1 MSEPSLS
8 GRDFSRR
15 TLLKAGTGLT
25 LGAGLGLGA
34 GVGAAAPAYATN
46 GVGQTGAPLCQN
58 AGGDSA
64 SQQGLGC
71 GDLGIPYLRQHDGT
85 WGYVF
90 GDSYSG
96 PSQGDPNTYIGSPVM
111 LNQATFDNTGA
122 NPISFTWAMPTA
134 GQARQTFDYTH
145 GANNGLGDVEQSR
158 IPNDCIEFGGRT
170 YIQYTSV
177 FTWGPPAGY
186 DGSVCSGVAYS
197 DDYGV
202 TWTDYAYHWPG
213 DRTGGNESLYG
224 MWSFAGIDADG
235 YLYVYSKRW
244 NGSHNN
250 SADQGL
256 IQLFRFTQDD
266 FRNGAWQNQ
275 QNWANVN
282 GNWTWTSNDYPTPLF
297 PAGSNL
303 GEFSV
308 KNINGTYCMSYFDVG
323 NYAIYTRTSPR
334 PEGPWSDPQPQ
345 IVGDYRYPSYW
356 GKPQVTN
363 LYGGYIHPGSASAN
377 SLTLIVSQWPGNTPQ
392 PYRVLQFDGINP

>member
-1 MSEPSLS
+1 KPTPARTSTVVPASS
-8 GRDFSRR
+8 GDRSPRAR
-15 TLLKAGTGLT
+15 PICWRPESSGWRCSPPG
-25 LGAGLGLGA
+25 
-34 GVGAAAPAYATN
+34 
-46 GVGQTGAPLCQN
+46 
-58 AGGDSA
+58 S
-64 SQQGLGC
+64 
-71 GDLGIPYLRQHDGT
+71 PYHRQHDNS

-90 GDSYSG
+90 GDSYGG
-96 PSQGDPNTYIGSPVM
+96 PNQGDNYLGSPVM
-111 LNQATFDNTGA
+111 LNQATFDSSGA
-122 NPISFTWAMPTA
+122 TPISFTWAMPTY
-134 GQARQTFDYTH
+134 GQARQTFNYRH
-145 GANNGLGDVEQSR
+145 GANNGLGDVEVTR

-202 TWTDYAYHWPG
+202 TWTDFGYHWPG

-235 YLYVYSKRW
+235 FLYIYSKRW

-256 IQLFRFTQDD
+256 IQLFRFTQED
-266 FRNGAWQNQ
+266 FHNGAWQNQ
-275 QNWANVN
+275 QNWAEVSS
-282 GNWTWTSNDYPTPLF
+282 GNWQWTSNAYPTPLF
-297 PAGSNL
+297 PAANNF

-308 KNINGTYCMSYFDVG
+308 KNINGTYCMSYFDVD

-334 PEGPWSDPQPQ
+334 PEGGWSVPLPQ
-345 IVGDYRYPSYW
+345 IVGDYRYPTYW
-356 GKPQVTN
+356 GKPQVPS
-363 LYGGYIHPGSASAN
+363 LYGGYIHPGSASAT
-377 SLTLIVSQWPGNTPQ
+377 SLTLIVSQWPGNNAPN